1 MGVRETSV
9 AHDGSAPA
17 VAWLVASGN
26 LNGTPGIPLGPV
38 TARATWGDNPQGT
51 GVSLEMDL
59 TRFIPAL
66 R

>member
-1 MGVRETSV
+1 MVGV
-9 AHDGSAPA
+9 AAPA
-17 VAWLVASGN
+17 VAWLVSSGH

-38 TARATWGDNPQGT
+38 TARATWGADPMGT
-51 GVSLEMDL
+51 SVSVEVDL